1 MAGKRAAKRSR
12 KPGIPAGSDCSV
24 ELGLNGVPVEPQVT
38 ENPPPEPAAEVEDGE
53 AEEDEGSQQSEE
65 AEREGEQ
72 SDLHSSSKE
81 GSQSEDEEESM
92 EEEEADEPAPALRS
106 PSKGRNGVK
115 KPAPSARVADAK
127 KPPPSGNNKAAE
139 SASALQS
146 PSKGKSQR
154 EGKKTAPS
162 ARVVEAEKSP
172 PPGNKRR
179 NQEPLPSPSPNKRN
193 MVTRSRQTEVPS
205 PSPSKRNMLSRSL
218 QPEVQAPE
226 EHEPE
231 DKGHEPEDQEQH
243 EPEDEGAGIVKN
255 NKKKSKKM
263 RKSAPQAHGPEDEG
277 HEPEDPEEHGPQ
289 DEGAGILK
297 GKNKKMRKPAP
308 EEHGP
313 EDQGAEVI
321 KSKKRKSDRIKP
333 AQQQGEPGTSK
344 VKRIRRE
351 WAPNDEILILEQV
364 INYRHTHGDAP
375 DVKDSGFFESV
386 LKQLG
391 DQSLELRAV
400 KDKMRSLW
408 RRYFE
413 KKHKSTTEHGKC
425 LDNLSEQAWG
435 KPSQV
440 GAKDSSGRNLS
451 KKALRRNSRK
461 DSNGSKTGD
470 KSFEEMCE
478 MYPLLAQEVELIADI
493 DPSAKSSFTRID
505 AEVACQLEKQLDAA
519 KAQVSQVRQ
528 TLAGELAEAC

>member
-1 MAGKRAAKRSR
+1 MAGKRAAKRGR
-12 KPGIPAGSDCSV
+12 KTGIPAGSDCSV
-24 ELGLNGVPVEPQVT
+24 ELGLNGVPMEPQVT
-38 ENPPPEPAAEVEDGE
+38 ENPPPEHQVTDNPPPEQEKIAMAGKRAAKRGRKTGIPAGSEGSVELGLNGVPVEPQATEKPPPEPAAEVEGGE
-53 AEEDEGSQQSEE
+53 AEEGEGSQQSEE
-65 AEREGEQ
+65 AEREEEQ

-81 GSQSEDEEESM
+81 GSQSEDEEEGGESM
-92 EEEEADEPAPALRS
+92 EEEAADEL
-106 PSKGRNGVK
+106 
-115 KPAPSARVADAK
+115 
-127 KPPPSGNNKAAE
+127 
-139 SASALQS
+139 ASALQLL
-146 PSKGKSQR
+146 SKGRTRGS
-154 EGKKTAPS
+154 S
-162 ARVVEAEKSP
+162 RVNS
-172 PPGNKRR
+172 
-179 NQEPLPSPSPNKRN
+179 
-193 MVTRSRQTEVPS
+193 
-205 PSPSKRNMLSRSL
+205 
-218 QPEVQAPE
+218 
-226 EHEPE
+226 PE
-231 DKGHEPEDQEQH
+231 DHQEH
-243 EPEDEGAGIVKN
+243 GPEDEGAGI
-255 NKKKSKKM
+255 
-263 RKSAPQAHGPEDEG
+263 
-277 HEPEDPEEHGPQ
+277 
-289 DEGAGILK
+289 IK

-308 EEHGP
+308 EEHEP
-313 EDQGAEVI
+313 EEQGAEVI
-321 KSKKRKSDRIKP
+321 KSKKRKLERIKP

-364 INYRHTHGDAP
+364 VHYRDTHGYP
-375 DVKDSGFFESV
+375 PEVEDSGFFQYV
-386 LKQLG
+386 LKQLE
-391 DQSLELRAV
+391 DQSLELRTV
-400 KDKMRSLW
+400 KDKMSSLR

-413 KKHKSTTEHGKC
+413 KKHKSTTEHGKR